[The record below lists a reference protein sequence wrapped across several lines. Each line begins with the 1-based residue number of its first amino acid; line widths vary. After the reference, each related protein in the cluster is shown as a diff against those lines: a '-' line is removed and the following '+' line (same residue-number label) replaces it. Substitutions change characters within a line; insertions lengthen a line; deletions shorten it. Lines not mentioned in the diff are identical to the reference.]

1 MGSRR
6 RAREFALQALYNA
19 DVSGV
24 TVEDA
29 LASLWTGLIEGEG
42 VGDQRP
48 ADTAEVEF
56 AKRMAL
62 GVVSRKDQI
71 DDLIEQC
78 STNWRL
84 ARMPV
89 VDRNVLRIA
98 SFELLGCDDIPPT
111 VSINEAVELAKR
123 FGTAESRAFVNGIVD
138 RLARN
143 AGRLPEK

>member
-6 RAREFALQALYNA
+6 RAREFALQALYNT

-24 TVEDA
+24 TVSDA
-29 LASLWTGLIEGEG
+29 LTGLWAGLLEGEG
-42 VGDQRP
+42 VDEHRP
-48 ADTAEVEF
+48 AENDEVEF
-56 AKRMAL
+56 AKRLAL
-62 GVVSRKDQI
+62 GVVSRKEEI
-71 DDLIEQC
+71 DGLIEQC

>member
-24 TVEDA
+24 TVADA
-29 LASLWTGLIEGEG
+29 LASLWAGLIEGEG
-42 VGDQRP
+42 VDEQRP
-48 ADTAEVEF
+48 AESDEVDF
-56 AKRMAL
+56 AKRL
-62 GVVSRKDQI
+62 TQGVVSRSEEI
-71 DDLIEQC
+71 DGLIEQF

>member
-24 TVEDA
+24 TVQDA
-29 LASLWTGLIEGEG
+29 MNGLWAGLVDGEG
-42 VGDQRP
+42 VDDQRP
-48 ADTAEVEF
+48 AESEEVEF
-56 AKRMAL
+56 AQRMAL
-62 GVVSRKDQI
+62 GVVSRKEEI
-71 DDLIEQC
+71 DGLIEQC

-89 VDRNVLRIA
+89 VDRNILRVA
-98 SFELLGCDDIPPT
+98 AFELLGCDDIPPT

>member
-6 RAREFALQALYNA
+6 RAREFALQALYTA

-24 TVEDA
+24 TVQDA
-29 LASLWTGLIEGEG
+29 MNGLWAGLVDGEG
-42 VGDQRP
+42 VDDQRP
-48 ADTAEVEF
+48 AESEEVEF
-56 AKRMAL
+56 AQRMAL
-62 GVVSRKDQI
+62 GVVSRKEEI
-71 DDLIEQC
+71 DGLIEQC

-89 VDRNVLRIA
+89 VDRNILRVA
-98 SFELLGCDDIPPT
+98 AFELLGCDDIPPT